1 MTNTRTKQEER
12 TLYIIL
18 AAALAARLLL
28 ALVTEGYTY
37 DMSCFVAWGD
47 KLASE
52 GPAAFY
58 SADYFADYP
67 PGYILVLGLV
77 SLVRKVLQLS
87 YESRWTYFLLALIPA
102 ICDCAA
108 VVLLD
113 HISRRYMGQGR
124 AQRCLVLFAAF
135 CPLTLFDTGIWKQ
148 IDGAFALPLL
158 LCFWLLEERRY
169 LLAAVLYGVALAIKP
184 QALLAG
190 PVLAVCF
197 LVAIADA
204 VRDGKSPLKSV
215 GQIFG
220 GAALA
225 LLPPLLAGLPFYG
238 AKNLVP
244 SLIDKY
250 ITTASGYQYATIN
263 AFNWFAALGGNW
275 QALDACPVFNLS
287 WKVLGIFNIAVIT
300 VLLVVLAVISWRA
313 GRFSPLL
320 LAAFYT
326 VGIFT
331 FAHCMHERYLVLGM
345 LLVLLA
351 AARWN
356 DIRLYGAGFGLSITG
371 FLNLE
376 TVYTLVGSD
385 DEWLSSDT
393 SREFAM
399 AVGFAE
405 TAAFVLL
412 AFTAWAICR
421 HGAISPLAKVETIE
435 KDKTKTV
442 QKKLGLCTLR
452 IDPQPA
458 WTAKEKKALAT
469 LTLIVAVVSFAYLGS
484 MKAPQNPVDATD
496 STATIDFTP
505 QQDAV
510 EIWVYPGI
518 STGGSLRIT
527 DAAGNELYQ
536 KELSYATPFCWT
548 KTAITAPAG
557 QTLTATIENAQ
568 MFELALRDATG
579 ALVPVT
585 GGDALFDEQSEV
597 PDTISQLNSMYFDE
611 IYHGRTGYEMLHRM
625 TAYETTH
632 PPLGKDFIM
641 LGIAIFGMTAFGWRC
656 AGTLFGVMLVPLM
669 WCFARRLT
677 HKRWAGAMA
686 GALIAAG
693 FMRFSQSRIA
703 TIDIYGTFFILLGAY
718 FMVWYC
724 QSVLQNGVDGSLLPM
739 ALGGVAFGLGC
750 ASKWTGI
757 YAGAGLAVLYLG
769 VLYARWKQKQP
780 GFWKEFRMAAVG
792 GVAFYIVVP
801 FLIYLAS
808 YLPYWWKDP
817 TFGLRDW
824 WDCQTY
830 MYWYHSTLKATH
842 PFESRWYTWLL
853 DLRPVW
859 YYKNSYLEAGLQ
871 GSIAGFYNPVICWAG
886 LFCILLLL
894 WRQVSARGTAKGA
907 GVLIL
912 YASQLL
918 SWMLV
923 SRCTFMYH
931 YFPSSVFALTAVVLV
946 LTQMKRQDRAKKIGA
961 GLCIAALVCFAW
973 FYPVLS
979 GLPVPTLWAQSTKIL
994 PSYGFY

>member
-1 MTNTRTKQEER
+1 MTNTRTKQKER

-77 SLVRKVLQLS
+77 SLVRKALQLS

-158 LCFWLLEERRY
+158 LCFWLLEERRD

-275 QALDACPVFNLS
+275 QALDACPVFDLS

-442 QKKLGLCTLR
+442 QKKLELCTLR

-527 DAAGNELYQ
+527 DAAGNELYR
-536 KELSYATPFCWT
+536 K
-548 KTAITAPAG
+548 
-557 QTLTATIENAQ
+557 
-568 MFELALRDATG
+568 
-579 ALVPVT
+579 
-585 GGDALFDEQSEV
+585 
-597 PDTISQLNSMYFDE
+597 
-611 IYHGRTGYEMLHRM
+611 EMLHRM

-724 QSVLQNGVDGSLLPM
+724 QSVLQNGVNGSLLPM

-931 YFPSSVFALTAVVLV
+931 YFPSSVFALTAIVLV

-973 FYPVLS
+973 FSPVLS

-994 PSYGFY
+994 PSYGLY

>member
-1 MTNTRTKQEER
+1 MAKTYTLHVAGLTRELPICKINDH
-12 TLYIIL
+12 LDI
-18 AAALAARLLL
+18 
-28 ALVTEGYTY
+28 
-37 DMSCFVAWGD
+37 
-47 KLASE
+47 
-52 GPAAFY
+52 AAFIMF
-58 SADYFADYP
+58 SDVELTIACAKALLEKCPDFDV
-67 PGYILVLGLV
+67 ILTAEAKGIPLA
-77 SLVRKVLQLS
+77 
-87 YESRWTYFLLALIPA
+87 YEMSRQSGKQWIPA
-102 ICDCAA
+102 RKG
-108 VVLLD
+108 VKG
-113 HISRRYMGQGR
+113 YM
-124 AQRCLVLFAAF
+124 A
-135 CPLTLFDTGIWKQ
+135 D
-148 IDGAFALPLL
+148 
-158 LCFWLLEERRY
+158 
-169 LLAAVLYGVALAIKP
+169 
-184 QALLAG
+184 
-190 PVLAVCF
+190 PVIVE
-197 LVAIADA
+197 DQ
-204 VRDGKSPLKSV
+204 S
-215 GQIFG
+215 
-220 GAALA
+220 
-225 LLPPLLAGLPFYG
+225 
-238 AKNLVP
+238 
-244 SLIDKY
+244 
-250 ITTASGYQYATIN
+250 ITTAGKQTLVIDKKD
-263 AFNWFAALGGNW
+263 
-275 QALDACPVFNLS
+275 LDYMNG
-287 WKVLGIFNIAVIT
+287 KRI
-300 VLLVVLAVISWRA
+300 LVV
-313 GRFSPLL
+313 
-320 LAAFYT
+320 
-326 VGIFT
+326 
-331 FAHCMHERYLVLGM
+331 
-345 LLVLLA
+345 
-351 AARWN
+351 
-356 DIRLYGAGFGLSITG
+356 
-371 FLNLE
+371 
-376 TVYTLVGSD
+376 D
-385 DEWLSSDT
+385 D
-393 SREFAM
+393 
-399 AVGFAE
+399 V
-405 TAAFVLL
+405 
-412 AFTAWAICR
+412 
-421 HGAISPLAKVETIE
+421 
-435 KDKTKTV
+435 
-442 QKKLGLCTLR
+442 
-452 IDPQPA
+452 
-458 WTAKEKKALAT
+458 
-469 LTLIVAVVSFAYLGS
+469 
-484 MKAPQNPVDATD
+484 
-496 STATIDFTP
+496 
-505 QQDAV
+505 
-510 EIWVYPGI
+510 I

-527 DAAGNELYQ
+527 DAAGNELYR

-724 QSVLQNGVDGSLLPM
+724 QSVLQNGVNGSLLPM

-931 YFPSSVFALTAVVLV
+931 YFPSSVFALTAIVLV

>member
-1 MTNTRTKQEER
+1 MLAIGI
-12 TLYIIL
+12 LYSCF
-18 AAALAARLLL
+18 ALYDLGDRKAP
-28 ALVTEGYTY
+28 TTTY
-37 DMSCFVAWGD
+37 DMSGELQAIELEFPEDALPVTMASY
-47 KLASE
+47 LAPWHQRHFGMDVKSNAE
-52 GPAAFY
+52 GSWNYLGEIILNNVFTWQDVYLQDLLTQATENGTSDV
-58 SADYFADYP
+58 SATTRYLRLSLTDNDASLIELVFLDANGNITRPLNADAYP
-67 PGYILVLGLV
+67 
-77 SLVRKVLQLS
+77 
-87 YESRWTYFLLALIPA
+87 
-102 ICDCAA
+102 
-108 VVLLD
+108 
-113 HISRRYMGQGR
+113 
-124 AQRCLVLFAAF
+124 
-135 CPLTLFDTGIWKQ
+135 TLFYDSS
-148 IDGAFALPLL
+148 LYP
-158 LCFWLLEERRY
+158 ER
-169 LLAAVLYGVALAIKP
+169 
-184 QALLAG
+184 
-190 PVLAVCF
+190 
-197 LVAIADA
+197 
-204 VRDGKSPLKSV
+204 
-215 GQIFG
+215 
-220 GAALA
+220 
-225 LLPPLLAGLPFYG
+225 
-238 AKNLVP
+238 
-244 SLIDKY
+244 
-250 ITTASGYQYATIN
+250 
-263 AFNWFAALGGNW
+263 
-275 QALDACPVFNLS
+275 
-287 WKVLGIFNIAVIT
+287 
-300 VLLVVLAVISWRA
+300 
-313 GRFSPLL
+313 
-320 LAAFYT
+320 
-326 VGIFT
+326 
-331 FAHCMHERYLVLGM
+331 
-345 LLVLLA
+345 
-351 AARWN
+351 
-356 DIRLYGAGFGLSITG
+356 
-371 FLNLE
+371 
-376 TVYTLVGSD
+376 
-385 DEWLSSDT
+385 SSF
-393 SREFAM
+393 R
-399 AVGFAE
+399 
-405 TAAFVLL
+405 
-412 AFTAWAICR
+412 
-421 HGAISPLAKVETIE
+421 
-435 KDKTKTV
+435 
-442 QKKLGLCTLR
+442 
-452 IDPQPA
+452 
-458 WTAKEKKALAT
+458 
-469 LTLIVAVVSFAYLGS
+469 
-484 MKAPQNPVDATD
+484 
-496 STATIDFTP
+496 
-505 QQDAV
+505 
-510 EIWVYPGI
+510 
-518 STGGSLRIT
+518 
-527 DAAGNELYQ
+527 
-536 KELSYATPFCWT
+536 
-548 KTAITAPAG
+548 
-557 QTLTATIENAQ
+557 
-568 MFELALRDATG
+568 
-579 ALVPVT
+579 
-585 GGDALFDEQSEV
+585 
-597 PDTISQLNSMYFDE
+597 NSMYFDE

-724 QSVLQNGVDGSLLPM
+724 QSVLQNGVNGSLLPM

-931 YFPSSVFALTAVVLV
+931 YFPSSVFALTAIVLV

>member
-77 SLVRKVLQLS
+77 SLVRKALQLS

-215 GQIFG
+215 GQIFC

-442 QKKLGLCTLR
+442 QKKLELCTLR

-718 FMVWYC
+718 FWNDSLWLALCRNAVRRDAGAADVVLCPPSDPQTLGRGHGRCADCRWVHAIFPKPHCHNRYLRYVLYPVRRIFYGMVLPERAAKRRKRLAAAHGAGRRGIWAWVC
-724 QSVLQNGVDGSLLPM
+724 IQVDRNLCRGRACGIVP
-739 ALGGVAFGLGC
+739 GC
-750 ASKWTGI
+750 AVCPLEAKT
-757 YAGAGLAVLYLG
+757 AGLLERIPDGCCGRCG
-769 VLYARWKQKQP
+769 VLHRC
-780 GFWKEFRMAAVG
+780 AVPDLSCILPALLVERPYLWFAG
-792 GVAFYIVVP
+792 LVGLPNLHVLVP
-801 FLIYLAS
+801 F
-808 YLPYWWKDP
+808 
-817 TFGLRDW
+817 
-824 WDCQTY
+824 
-830 MYWYHSTLKATH
+830 H
-842 PFESRWYTWLL
+842 PESNP
-853 DLRPVW
+853 PV
-859 YYKNSYLEAGLQ
+859 
-871 GSIAGFYNPVICWAG
+871 
-886 LFCILLLL
+886 
-894 WRQVSARGTAKGA
+894 
-907 GVLIL
+907 
-912 YASQLL
+912 
-918 SWMLV
+918 
-923 SRCTFMYH
+923 
-931 YFPSSVFALTAVVLV
+931 
-946 LTQMKRQDRAKKIGA
+946 
-961 GLCIAALVCFAW
+961 
-973 FYPVLS
+973 
-979 GLPVPTLWAQSTKIL
+979 
-994 PSYGFY
+994 

>member
-1 MTNTRTKQEER
+1 MAKTYTLHVAGLTRELPICKINDH
-12 TLYIIL
+12 LDI
-18 AAALAARLLL
+18 
-28 ALVTEGYTY
+28 
-37 DMSCFVAWGD
+37 
-47 KLASE
+47 
-52 GPAAFY
+52 AAFIMF
-58 SADYFADYP
+58 SDVELTIACAKALLEKCPDFDV
-67 PGYILVLGLV
+67 ILTAEAKGIPLA
-77 SLVRKVLQLS
+77 
-87 YESRWTYFLLALIPA
+87 YEMSRQSGKQWIPA
-102 ICDCAA
+102 RKG
-108 VVLLD
+108 VKG
-113 HISRRYMGQGR
+113 YM
-124 AQRCLVLFAAF
+124 A
-135 CPLTLFDTGIWKQ
+135 D
-148 IDGAFALPLL
+148 
-158 LCFWLLEERRY
+158 
-169 LLAAVLYGVALAIKP
+169 
-184 QALLAG
+184 
-190 PVLAVCF
+190 PVIVE
-197 LVAIADA
+197 DQ
-204 VRDGKSPLKSV
+204 S
-215 GQIFG
+215 
-220 GAALA
+220 
-225 LLPPLLAGLPFYG
+225 
-238 AKNLVP
+238 
-244 SLIDKY
+244 
-250 ITTASGYQYATIN
+250 ITTAGKQTLVIDKKD
-263 AFNWFAALGGNW
+263 
-275 QALDACPVFNLS
+275 LDYMNG
-287 WKVLGIFNIAVIT
+287 KRI
-300 VLLVVLAVISWRA
+300 LVV
-313 GRFSPLL
+313 
-320 LAAFYT
+320 
-326 VGIFT
+326 
-331 FAHCMHERYLVLGM
+331 
-345 LLVLLA
+345 
-351 AARWN
+351 
-356 DIRLYGAGFGLSITG
+356 
-371 FLNLE
+371 
-376 TVYTLVGSD
+376 D
-385 DEWLSSDT
+385 D
-393 SREFAM
+393 
-399 AVGFAE
+399 V
-405 TAAFVLL
+405 
-412 AFTAWAICR
+412 
-421 HGAISPLAKVETIE
+421 
-435 KDKTKTV
+435 
-442 QKKLGLCTLR
+442 
-452 IDPQPA
+452 
-458 WTAKEKKALAT
+458 
-469 LTLIVAVVSFAYLGS
+469 
-484 MKAPQNPVDATD
+484 
-496 STATIDFTP
+496 
-505 QQDAV
+505 
-510 EIWVYPGI
+510 I

-527 DAAGNELYQ
+527 DAVGNELYQ

-931 YFPSSVFALTAVVLV
+931 YFPSSVFALTAIVLV

-961 GLCIAALVCFAW
+961 GLCIVALVCFAW

>member
-1 MTNTRTKQEER
+1 MAKTYTLHVAGLTRELPICKINDH
-12 TLYIIL
+12 LDI
-18 AAALAARLLL
+18 
-28 ALVTEGYTY
+28 
-37 DMSCFVAWGD
+37 
-47 KLASE
+47 
-52 GPAAFY
+52 AAFIMF
-58 SADYFADYP
+58 SDVELTIACAKALLEKCPDFDV
-67 PGYILVLGLV
+67 ILTAEAKGIPLA
-77 SLVRKVLQLS
+77 
-87 YESRWTYFLLALIPA
+87 YEMSRQSGKQWIPA
-102 ICDCAA
+102 
-108 VVLLD
+108 
-113 HISRRYMGQGR
+113 R
-124 AQRCLVLFAAF
+124 
-135 CPLTLFDTGIWKQ
+135 K
-148 IDGAFALPLL
+148 
-158 LCFWLLEERRY
+158 
-169 LLAAVLYGVALAIKP
+169 
-184 QALLAG
+184 
-190 PVLAVCF
+190 
-197 LVAIADA
+197 
-204 VRDGKSPLKSV
+204 
-215 GQIFG
+215 
-220 GAALA
+220 
-225 LLPPLLAGLPFYG
+225 G
-238 AKNLVP
+238 AKLYMKEPVIIEDQ
-244 SLIDKY
+244 S
-250 ITTASGYQYATIN
+250 ITTAGKQTLVIDKKD
-263 AFNWFAALGGNW
+263 
-275 QALDACPVFNLS
+275 LDYMNG
-287 WKVLGIFNIAVIT
+287 KRI
-300 VLLVVLAVISWRA
+300 LVV
-313 GRFSPLL
+313 
-320 LAAFYT
+320 
-326 VGIFT
+326 
-331 FAHCMHERYLVLGM
+331 
-345 LLVLLA
+345 
-351 AARWN
+351 
-356 DIRLYGAGFGLSITG
+356 
-371 FLNLE
+371 
-376 TVYTLVGSD
+376 D
-385 DEWLSSDT
+385 D
-393 SREFAM
+393 
-399 AVGFAE
+399 V
-405 TAAFVLL
+405 
-412 AFTAWAICR
+412 
-421 HGAISPLAKVETIE
+421 
-435 KDKTKTV
+435 
-442 QKKLGLCTLR
+442 
-452 IDPQPA
+452 
-458 WTAKEKKALAT
+458 
-469 LTLIVAVVSFAYLGS
+469 
-484 MKAPQNPVDATD
+484 
-496 STATIDFTP
+496 
-505 QQDAV
+505 
-510 EIWVYPGI
+510 I

-527 DAAGNELYQ
+527 DAAGNELYR

-724 QSVLQNGVDGSLLPM
+724 QSVLQNGVNGSLLPM

-931 YFPSSVFALTAVVLV
+931 YFPSSVFALTAIVLV

-961 GLCIAALVCFAW
+961 GVCIAALVCFAW

-994 PSYGFY
+994 PSYG

>member
-1 MTNTRTKQEER
+1 
-12 TLYIIL
+12 
-18 AAALAARLLL
+18 
-28 ALVTEGYTY
+28 
-37 DMSCFVAWGD
+37 
-47 KLASE
+47 
-52 GPAAFY
+52 
-58 SADYFADYP
+58 
-67 PGYILVLGLV
+67 
-77 SLVRKVLQLS
+77 
-87 YESRWTYFLLALIPA
+87 
-102 ICDCAA
+102 
-108 VVLLD
+108 
-113 HISRRYMGQGR
+113 
-124 AQRCLVLFAAF
+124 
-135 CPLTLFDTGIWKQ
+135 
-148 IDGAFALPLL
+148 
-158 LCFWLLEERRY
+158 
-169 LLAAVLYGVALAIKP
+169 
-184 QALLAG
+184 
-190 PVLAVCF
+190 
-197 LVAIADA
+197 
-204 VRDGKSPLKSV
+204 
-215 GQIFG
+215 
-220 GAALA
+220 
-225 LLPPLLAGLPFYG
+225 
-238 AKNLVP
+238 
-244 SLIDKY
+244 
-250 ITTASGYQYATIN
+250 
-263 AFNWFAALGGNW
+263 
-275 QALDACPVFNLS
+275 
-287 WKVLGIFNIAVIT
+287 
-300 VLLVVLAVISWRA
+300 
-313 GRFSPLL
+313 
-320 LAAFYT
+320 
-326 VGIFT
+326 
-331 FAHCMHERYLVLGM
+331 
-345 LLVLLA
+345 
-351 AARWN
+351 
-356 DIRLYGAGFGLSITG
+356 
-371 FLNLE
+371 
-376 TVYTLVGSD
+376 
-385 DEWLSSDT
+385 
-393 SREFAM
+393 
-399 AVGFAE
+399 
-405 TAAFVLL
+405 
-412 AFTAWAICR
+412 
-421 HGAISPLAKVETIE
+421 
-435 KDKTKTV
+435 
-442 QKKLGLCTLR
+442 
-452 IDPQPA
+452 
-458 WTAKEKKALAT
+458 
-469 LTLIVAVVSFAYLGS
+469 
-484 MKAPQNPVDATD
+484 
-496 STATIDFTP
+496 
-505 QQDAV
+505 
-510 EIWVYPGI
+510 
-518 STGGSLRIT
+518 
-527 DAAGNELYQ
+527 
-536 KELSYATPFCWT
+536 
-548 KTAITAPAG
+548 
-557 QTLTATIENAQ
+557 

-585 GGDALFDEQSEV
+585 GGDAMFDEQSEV

-724 QSVLQNGVDGSLLPM
+724 QSVLQNGVNGSLLPM

-769 VLYARWKQKQP
+769 VLHARWKQKQP

-931 YFPSSVFALTAVVLV
+931 YFPSSVFALTAIVLV

>member
-1 MTNTRTKQEER
+1 MTNTRTKQKGR

-37 DMSCFVAWGD
+37 DMSCFVGWGD

-77 SLVRKVLQLS
+77 SLVRKALQLS
-87 YESRWTYFLLALIPA
+87 YESRWTYFLLALIPT

-190 PVLAVCF
+190 PVLAICF
-197 LVAIADA
+197 LVAIADD

-356 DIRLYGAGFGLSITG
+356 DIRLYGTGFGLSITG

-412 AFTAWAICR
+412 VFTAWAICR

-442 QKKLGLCTLR
+442 QKKLELCTLR

-505 QQDAV
+505 QQDAM

-527 DAAGNELYQ
+527 DAAGNELYR
-536 KELSYATPFCWT
+536 KELSYATPF
-548 KTAITAPAG
+548 
-557 QTLTATIENAQ
+557 
-568 MFELALRDATG
+568 
-579 ALVPVT
+579 
-585 GGDALFDEQSEV
+585 
-597 PDTISQLNSMYFDE
+597 
-611 IYHGRTGYEMLHRM
+611 
-625 TAYETTH
+625 
-632 PPLGKDFIM
+632 
-641 LGIAIFGMTAFGWRC
+641 
-656 AGTLFGVMLVPLM
+656 
-669 WCFARRLT
+669 
-677 HKRWAGAMA
+677 
-686 GALIAAG
+686 
-693 FMRFSQSRIA
+693 
-703 TIDIYGTFFILLGAY
+703 
-718 FMVWYC
+718 
-724 QSVLQNGVDGSLLPM
+724 
-739 ALGGVAFGLGC
+739 
-750 ASKWTGI
+750 
-757 YAGAGLAVLYLG
+757 
-769 VLYARWKQKQP
+769 
-780 GFWKEFRMAAVG
+780 
-792 GVAFYIVVP
+792 
-801 FLIYLAS
+801 
-808 YLPYWWKDP
+808 
-817 TFGLRDW
+817 
-824 WDCQTY
+824 
-830 MYWYHSTLKATH
+830 
-842 PFESRWYTWLL
+842 
-853 DLRPVW
+853 
-859 YYKNSYLEAGLQ
+859 
-871 GSIAGFYNPVICWAG
+871 
-886 LFCILLLL
+886 
-894 WRQVSARGTAKGA
+894 
-907 GVLIL
+907 
-912 YASQLL
+912 
-918 SWMLV
+918 
-923 SRCTFMYH
+923 
-931 YFPSSVFALTAVVLV
+931 
-946 LTQMKRQDRAKKIGA
+946 
-961 GLCIAALVCFAW
+961 
-973 FYPVLS
+973 
-979 GLPVPTLWAQSTKIL
+979 
-994 PSYGFY
+994 

>member
-1 MTNTRTKQEER
+1 MTNTRTKQKER

-77 SLVRKVLQLS
+77 SLVRKALQLS

-225 LLPPLLAGLPFYG
+225 LLLPLLAGLPFYG

-275 QALDACPVFNLS
+275 QALDVCPVFNLS

-421 HGAISPLAKVETIE
+421 HGAVSPLAKVETIE

-442 QKKLGLCTLR
+442 QKKLELCTLR

-568 MFELALRDATG
+568 TFELALRDATG

-625 TAYETTH
+625 TAYETTPAAGQRFYH
-632 PPLGKDFIM
+632 AGHCYFWNDSLWLALCRNAVRRDAGAADVVLCPPPDPQTLGRGHGRCADCRWVH
-641 LGIAIFGMTAFGWRC
+641 AIFPKPHCHNRYLRYVLYPVRRIFYGMVLPERAAKRRKRLAAAHGAGRRGIWAWVCIQVDRNLCRGRACGVVPGCAVCPLEAKTAGLLERIPDGCCGRCGVLHRC
-656 AGTLFGVMLVPLM
+656 AVPDLSCILPALLVERTYLWFAGLVGLPNLHVLVP
-669 WCFARRLT
+669 F
-677 HKRWAGAMA
+677 
-686 GALIAAG
+686 
-693 FMRFSQSRIA
+693 
-703 TIDIYGTFFILLGAY
+703 
-718 FMVWYC
+718 
-724 QSVLQNGVDGSLLPM
+724 
-739 ALGGVAFGLGC
+739 
-750 ASKWTGI
+750 
-757 YAGAGLAVLYLG
+757 
-769 VLYARWKQKQP
+769 
-780 GFWKEFRMAAVG
+780 
-792 GVAFYIVVP
+792 
-801 FLIYLAS
+801 
-808 YLPYWWKDP
+808 
-817 TFGLRDW
+817 
-824 WDCQTY
+824 
-830 MYWYHSTLKATH
+830 H
-842 PFESRWYTWLL
+842 PESNP
-853 DLRPVW
+853 PV
-859 YYKNSYLEAGLQ
+859 
-871 GSIAGFYNPVICWAG
+871 
-886 LFCILLLL
+886 
-894 WRQVSARGTAKGA
+894 
-907 GVLIL
+907 
-912 YASQLL
+912 
-918 SWMLV
+918 
-923 SRCTFMYH
+923 
-931 YFPSSVFALTAVVLV
+931 
-946 LTQMKRQDRAKKIGA
+946 
-961 GLCIAALVCFAW
+961 
-973 FYPVLS
+973 
-979 GLPVPTLWAQSTKIL
+979 
-994 PSYGFY
+994 

>member
-1 MTNTRTKQEER
+1 MAKTYTLHVAGLTRELPICKINDH
-12 TLYIIL
+12 LDI
-18 AAALAARLLL
+18 
-28 ALVTEGYTY
+28 
-37 DMSCFVAWGD
+37 
-47 KLASE
+47 
-52 GPAAFY
+52 AAFIMF
-58 SADYFADYP
+58 SDVELTIACAKALLEKCPDFDV
-67 PGYILVLGLV
+67 ILTAEAKGIPLA
-77 SLVRKVLQLS
+77 
-87 YESRWTYFLLALIPA
+87 YEMSRQSGKQWIPA
-102 ICDCAA
+102 RKG
-108 VVLLD
+108 VKG
-113 HISRRYMGQGR
+113 YM
-124 AQRCLVLFAAF
+124 A
-135 CPLTLFDTGIWKQ
+135 D
-148 IDGAFALPLL
+148 
-158 LCFWLLEERRY
+158 
-169 LLAAVLYGVALAIKP
+169 
-184 QALLAG
+184 
-190 PVLAVCF
+190 PVIVE
-197 LVAIADA
+197 DQ
-204 VRDGKSPLKSV
+204 S
-215 GQIFG
+215 
-220 GAALA
+220 
-225 LLPPLLAGLPFYG
+225 
-238 AKNLVP
+238 
-244 SLIDKY
+244 
-250 ITTASGYQYATIN
+250 ITTAGKQTLVIDKKD
-263 AFNWFAALGGNW
+263 
-275 QALDACPVFNLS
+275 LDYMNG
-287 WKVLGIFNIAVIT
+287 KRI
-300 VLLVVLAVISWRA
+300 LVV
-313 GRFSPLL
+313 
-320 LAAFYT
+320 
-326 VGIFT
+326 
-331 FAHCMHERYLVLGM
+331 
-345 LLVLLA
+345 
-351 AARWN
+351 
-356 DIRLYGAGFGLSITG
+356 
-371 FLNLE
+371 
-376 TVYTLVGSD
+376 D
-385 DEWLSSDT
+385 D
-393 SREFAM
+393 
-399 AVGFAE
+399 V
-405 TAAFVLL
+405 
-412 AFTAWAICR
+412 
-421 HGAISPLAKVETIE
+421 
-435 KDKTKTV
+435 
-442 QKKLGLCTLR
+442 
-452 IDPQPA
+452 
-458 WTAKEKKALAT
+458 
-469 LTLIVAVVSFAYLGS
+469 
-484 MKAPQNPVDATD
+484 
-496 STATIDFTP
+496 
-505 QQDAV
+505 
-510 EIWVYPGI
+510 I

-527 DAAGNELYQ
+527 DAAGNELYR

-568 MFELALRDATG
+568 TFELALRDATG

-677 HKRWAGAMA
+677 HKRWAGAMV

-724 QSVLQNGVDGSLLPM
+724 QSVLQNGVNGSLLPM

-931 YFPSSVFALTAVVLV
+931 YFPSSVFALTAIVLV

>member
-1 MTNTRTKQEER
+1 
-12 TLYIIL
+12 
-18 AAALAARLLL
+18 
-28 ALVTEGYTY
+28 
-37 DMSCFVAWGD
+37 
-47 KLASE
+47 
-52 GPAAFY
+52 
-58 SADYFADYP
+58 
-67 PGYILVLGLV
+67 
-77 SLVRKVLQLS
+77 
-87 YESRWTYFLLALIPA
+87 
-102 ICDCAA
+102 
-108 VVLLD
+108 
-113 HISRRYMGQGR
+113 
-124 AQRCLVLFAAF
+124 
-135 CPLTLFDTGIWKQ
+135 
-148 IDGAFALPLL
+148 
-158 LCFWLLEERRY
+158 
-169 LLAAVLYGVALAIKP
+169 
-184 QALLAG
+184 
-190 PVLAVCF
+190 
-197 LVAIADA
+197 
-204 VRDGKSPLKSV
+204 
-215 GQIFG
+215 
-220 GAALA
+220 
-225 LLPPLLAGLPFYG
+225 
-238 AKNLVP
+238 
-244 SLIDKY
+244 
-250 ITTASGYQYATIN
+250 
-263 AFNWFAALGGNW
+263 
-275 QALDACPVFNLS
+275 
-287 WKVLGIFNIAVIT
+287 
-300 VLLVVLAVISWRA
+300 
-313 GRFSPLL
+313 
-320 LAAFYT
+320 
-326 VGIFT
+326 
-331 FAHCMHERYLVLGM
+331 
-345 LLVLLA
+345 
-351 AARWN
+351 
-356 DIRLYGAGFGLSITG
+356 
-371 FLNLE
+371 
-376 TVYTLVGSD
+376 
-385 DEWLSSDT
+385 
-393 SREFAM
+393 
-399 AVGFAE
+399 
-405 TAAFVLL
+405 
-412 AFTAWAICR
+412 
-421 HGAISPLAKVETIE
+421 
-435 KDKTKTV
+435 
-442 QKKLGLCTLR
+442 
-452 IDPQPA
+452 
-458 WTAKEKKALAT
+458 
-469 LTLIVAVVSFAYLGS
+469 
-484 MKAPQNPVDATD
+484 
-496 STATIDFTP
+496 
-505 QQDAV
+505 
-510 EIWVYPGI
+510 
-518 STGGSLRIT
+518 
-527 DAAGNELYQ
+527 
-536 KELSYATPFCWT
+536 
-548 KTAITAPAG
+548 
-557 QTLTATIENAQ
+557 

-724 QSVLQNGVDGSLLPM
+724 QSVLQNGVNGSLLPM

-859 YYKNSYLEAGLQ
+859 YYKNSYLKAGLQ

-931 YFPSSVFALTAVVLV
+931 YFPSSVFALTAIVLV